1 MVTDRLAQTVREQL
15 RLGRLLP
22 LGEREDGSWIT
33 ERAAAEVLGRAATEV
48 PDAHLGSLRIAPA
61 DPDAV
66 EGPAVPPPPSALPP
80 GPLRIAAECGATLAE
95 PLPVTADRLRDVL
108 LAAAA
113 DRLGLLVEA
122 VDIRVTEVLEELPA
136 LRHHQPPPPPRPRP
150 QSPPPAAGSPAPDST
165 AAAVGRAI
173 ASVPGVARLAPVL
186 GSPRA
191 VRIEGAHIR
200 VELAVAAGH
209 RAVDVA
215 RALRTAVA
223 RSAPVPAPGDQPP
236 TVAVLV
242 TAVEP

>member
-33 ERAAAEVLGRAATEV
+33 ERAAAEVLGRAAAEV

-80 GPLRIAAECGATLAE
+80 GPLRIAVECGATLAE

-108 LAAAA
+108 LDAAA

-136 LRHHQPPPPPRPRP
+136 LRHHQPPPRPRP
-150 QSPPPAAGSPAPDST
+150 QPPPPAAGSPAPDSN
-165 AAAVGRAI
+165 AAAVGRTI

-215 RALRTAVA
+215 RAVRTAVA
-223 RSAPVPAPGDQPP
+223 RSAPVPAPGAQPP

>member
-33 ERAAAEVLGRAATEV
+33 ERAAAEVLGRAAAEV

-108 LAAAA
+108 LDAAA

-136 LRHHQPPPPPRPRP
+136 LRHHQPPPRPRP

-165 AAAVGRAI
+165 AAAVGRTI

-215 RALRTAVA
+215 RAVRTAVA

>member
-33 ERAAAEVLGRAATEV
+33 ERAAAEVLGRAAAEV

-108 LAAAA
+108 LDAAA
-113 DRLGLLVEA
+113 DRLGLLVEV

-150 QSPPPAAGSPAPDST
+150 QSPPPAAGSPAPDSA
-165 AAAVGRAI
+165 AAAVGRTI

-215 RALRTAVA
+215 RAVRTAVA
-223 RSAPVPAPGDQPP
+223 RSAPVTAPGDQPP

>member
-33 ERAAAEVLGRAATEV
+33 ERAAAEVLGRAAAEV

-108 LAAAA
+108 LDAAA

-136 LRHHQPPPPPRPRP
+136 LRHHQPPPRPRP
-150 QSPPPAAGSPAPDST
+150 QSPPPAAGSPDPDSA
-165 AAAVGRAI
+165 AAAVARAI

-215 RALRTAVA
+215 RAVRAAVA
-223 RSAPVPAPGDQPP
+223 RSAPVLAPGDQPP

>member
-33 ERAAAEVLGRAATEV
+33 ERAAAEVLGRAAAEV

-108 LAAAA
+108 RDAAA

-150 QSPPPAAGSPAPDST
+150 QPPTPAAGSPAPDST

-215 RALRTAVA
+215 RAVRTAVA
-223 RSAPVPAPGDQPP
+223 RSAPVPAPGAQPP

>member
-33 ERAAAEVLGRAATEV
+33 ERAAAEVLGRAAAEV
-48 PDAHLGSLRIAPA
+48 PDAHLESLRIAPA

-80 GPLRIAAECGATLAE
+80 GPLRIAVECGATLAE

-108 LAAAA
+108 LDAAA

-150 QSPPPAAGSPAPDST
+150 QPPTPAAGSPAPDST

>member
-1 MVTDRLAQTVREQL
+1 MVTDRLVQTVREQL

-33 ERAAAEVLGRAATEV
+33 ERAANEVLGRAAAEV
-48 PDAHLGSLRIAPA
+48 PGVRLGALRIGPA
-61 DPDAV
+61 DPGTA
-66 EGPAVPPPPSALPP
+66 GTPTVPPPPSALPP
-80 GPLRIAAECGATLAE
+80 GPLRIAAECGATLEE

-108 LAAAA
+108 LDAAT

-122 VDIRVTEVLEELPA
+122 VDIRVTEVLDELPA
-136 LRHHQPPPPPRPRP
+136 PPPEPPRPHP
-150 QSPPPAAGSPAPDST
+150 IESPAPDPDPATATPDPAT
-165 AAAVGRAI
+165 AAVTRAA

-200 VELAVAAGH
+200 IELAVAADH

-215 RALRTAVA
+215 RAVRTAVA
-223 RSAPVPAPGDQPP
+223 EAAPAPGDQPP

-242 TAVEP
+242 TAVDP

>member
-33 ERAAAEVLGRAATEV
+33 ERAAAEVLGQAAAEV

-61 DPDAV
+61 DPDAA

-80 GPLRIAAECGATLAE
+80 GPLHIAAECGATLAE

-108 LAAAA
+108 LDAAA
-113 DRLGLLVEA
+113 DRLGLLVEV

-150 QSPPPAAGSPAPDST
+150 QPPPPAAGSPAPDST
-165 AAAVGRAI
+165 AAAVGRTI

-215 RALRTAVA
+215 RAVRTAVA
-223 RSAPVPAPGDQPP
+223 RSAPVPAPGAQPP

>member
-1 MVTDRLAQTVREQL
+1 M

-33 ERAAAEVLGRAATEV
+33 ERAAAEVLGRAAAEV

-95 PLPVTADRLRDVL
+95 PLPVTAGRLRNVL
-108 LAAAA
+108 LDAAA

-150 QSPPPAAGSPAPDST
+150 QPPPPAAGSPDPDSA
-165 AAAVGRAI
+165 AAAVGRTI

-215 RALRTAVA
+215 RAVRTAVA
-223 RSAPVPAPGDQPP
+223 RSAPVPAPGAQPP

>member
-33 ERAAAEVLGRAATEV
+33 ERAAAEVLGRAAAEV

-95 PLPVTADRLRDVL
+95 PLPVTAGRLRNVL
-108 LAAAA
+108 LDAAA

-150 QSPPPAAGSPAPDST
+150 QPPPPAAGSPDPDSA
-165 AAAVGRAI
+165 AAAVGRTI

-215 RALRTAVA
+215 RAVRTAVA
-223 RSAPVPAPGDQPP
+223 RSAPVPAPGAQPP